1 MMRRALSLLRRAL
14 RCQAG
19 SMAIETAIIAPVLI
33 ALSIGGFEIGSI
45 VARQTELQS
54 AAAEAAAIVRA
65 ATPATSEERTAIRDV
80 VATSTG
86 LSTGQVSVT
95 EIYRCA
101 DATAYVTSE
110 ADCSTGVVINKFIR
124 LAIADT
130 YHPLW
135 AEFGIGSELTF
146 DVTRTVQV
154 G

>member
-1 MMRRALSLLRRAL
+1 MRGLFSHLKPVL

-19 SMAIETAIIAPVLI
+19 SMAIETAIIAPVLV

-45 VARQTELQS
+45 VARQTELQT

-65 ATPATSEERTAIRDV
+65 ATPATSQERLAIRDV
-80 VATSTG
+80 VAASARLT
-86 LSTGQVSVT
+86 TGQVSVT

-101 DATAYVTSE
+101 DATAYVTS
-110 ADCSTGVVINKFIR
+110 ADSCANGVVVNKFIR

-130 YHPLW
+130 YYPLW
-135 AEFGIGSELTF
+135 AEFGIGSSLTF

>member
-1 MMRRALSLLRRAL
+1 MRRAFPFLRRAL

-33 ALSIGGFEIGSI
+33 ALSIGGFEIGAI

-65 ATPATSEERTAIRDV
+65 ATPATSEERIAIRDV
-80 VATSTG
+80 VAASSG
-86 LSTGQVSVT
+86 LAVGQVSVT

-101 DATAYVTSE
+101 DASAYVTTT
-110 ADCSTGVVINKFIR
+110 DNCNPGVVVNKFIR

-135 AEFGIGSELTF
+135 ADFGIGSEMTF
-146 DVTRTVQV
+146 NVVRTVQV